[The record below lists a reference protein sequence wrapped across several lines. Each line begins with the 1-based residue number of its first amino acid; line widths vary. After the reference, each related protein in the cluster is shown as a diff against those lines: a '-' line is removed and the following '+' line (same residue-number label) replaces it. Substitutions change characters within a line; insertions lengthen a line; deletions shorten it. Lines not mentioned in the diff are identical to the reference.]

1 MNVDSAMGYYPARA
15 DGLGATGQGAA
26 GLGALGPRAEE
37 GDTVKTVDEVPAT
50 IEPGDEIA
58 VETPEGEVASGQ
70 EVGHGAPGG
79 DALVADA
86 PVGRGRRVASFG
98 VALYMLGQAVILFIN
113 GAGGSNDLLMANIMR
128 LAVLGMVGGL
138 AIGGRVWARWFIGV
152 LALLNALTVGGFGL
166 VANTGTASTLVL
178 ALTGGVL
185 VAFLAAAYLLLLSPA
200 HRR

>member
-1 MNVDSAMGYYPARA
+1 MKS
-15 DGLGATGQGAA
+15 
-26 GLGALGPRAEE
+26 
-37 GDTVKTVDEVPAT
+37 VDEVPAT
-50 IEPGDEIA
+50 IEPGDEATI
-58 VETPEGEVASGQ
+58 E
-70 EVGHGAPGG
+70 APAAE
-79 DALVADA
+79 ALEADV
-86 PVGRGRRVASFG
+86 PVGRGRRVTSIG

-152 LALLNALTVGGFGL
+152 LSLLNALTVGGLGL
-166 VANTGTASTLVL
+166 LANAGTASVLVL

-185 VAFLAAAYLLLLSPA
+185 IAFLAAACLLLLSPA